1 MANNEDNSKRKRV
14 TLLEIA
20 QAANVSKSTVSLVL
34 NNSPNA
40 IPISEATRQSVLET
54 AKMLGYRPNAAAKAL
69 ATGRSN
75 TVLMVAFDLWDENL
89 AERLRG
95 TEAFLVPAGY
105 SVRMCTMD
113 SAIGFGAY
121 TELLRSGQADG
132 VLLTGISTPDT
143 YPMLRDLAQEAK
155 EEGIPV
161 VALADAF
168 PRECVEIVAD
178 IEDQKGAEDA
188 VRHLIEHGHRT
199 IVLLGVKDQ
208 RWAVNREKGYRAALD
223 GAGIPVDPSLV
234 VLGDRSQTWAYNT
247 TLELCKSLK
256 FTAMFVVTD
265 NMAVAAMSALHVSGR
280 KVPDDCA
287 IIGFDNNEK
296 MAKYT
301 DPPLTTVDN
310 PFYDTGRQAAEMLI
324 DMIEDRPLKRK
335 PLPAS
340 LVIRQSCGCNP
351 R

>member
-1 MANNEDNSKRKRV
+1 MANNVDSSKRKRV

-20 QAANVSKSTVSLVL
+20 RAANVSKSTVSLVL

-40 IPISEATRQSVLET
+40 FPISEATRQSVLES
-54 AKMLGYRPNAAAKAL
+54 AKALGYRPNAAAKAL
-69 ATGRSN
+69 ATGRSH

-95 TEAFLVPAGY
+95 TEAYPVPSGY
-105 SVRMCTMD
+105 SIGMCTMD
-113 SAIGFGAY
+113 AAAGFLAY

-132 VLLTGISTPDT
+132 VLLTGVSTPDT

-168 PRECVEIVAD
+168 PREHVEIVAD

-188 VRHLIEHGHRT
+188 VRHLIQHGHSR
-199 IVLLGVKDQ
+199 IALLGVKDQ
-208 RWAVNREKGYRAALD
+208 RWATNREKGYRAALEN
-223 GAGIPVDPSLV
+223 AGIAADPSLI

-247 TLELCKSLK
+247 TLDLCKSLD
-256 FTAMFVVTD
+256 FSAIFAVTD
-265 NMAVAAMSALHVSGR
+265 NMAVAAMLALHTSGKR
-280 KVPDDCA
+280 VPEDCA

-296 MAKYT
+296 MTKYT
-301 DPPLTTVDN
+301 NPPLTTVDN
-310 PFYDTGRQAAEMLI
+310 PFFDTGRQAAEMLI
-324 DMIEDRPLKRK
+324 DMIEGRPLTNK

-340 LVIRQSCGCNP
+340 LVIRQSCGCES